1 MIVVPVGSLFIS
13 LGFIGLLLENFSLG
27 FLITPIL
34 NIVFKLFFILVD
46 FFNTVPFM
54 SIKYKN
60 ESKLITI
67 FYIFLI
73 AGIFILKFR
82 KDYKKDEKI
91 YKRTKISQ

>member
-1 MIVVPVGSLFIS
+1 
-13 LGFIGLLLENFSLG
+13 
-27 FLITPIL
+27 
-34 NIVFKLFFILVD
+34 
-46 FFNTVPFM
+46 M